1 MNYFS
6 IVLGAGSSGLALMAR
21 SALITRTESGHEHLV
36 RQLETITELGDADR
50 AVFASLP
57 LRVRDVAEGHDIVR
71 LGDRPSESCL
81 VISGLLCR
89 YKPVGDG
96 GRQIV
101 SLHFAGDM
109 PDLQSLQ
116 LEVMDH
122 ALVALTPSRVGFIPH
137 SAIKAAMDR
146 YPGVRAA
153 LVKHMLVDA
162 SICRQW
168 LANVGRR
175 TGLQRVAA
183 LLCECC
189 IRSHALGL
197 ANHDAFVLPIT
208 QAEIGDA
215 TGLSYVHVNRTLQ
228 TLRRCRLIRSN
239 GAAHEILDWD
249 QLCSVADFD
258 PSYLHLRQRKAK
270 RRGP

>member
-1 MNYFS
+1 
-6 IVLGAGSSGLALMAR
+6 MAR
-21 SALITRTESGHEHLV
+21 SALTTRTETGHEPLV
-36 RQLETITELGDADR
+36 HQLETIAELSDADR
-50 AVFASLP
+50 AVFAALP
-57 LRVRDVAEGHDIVR
+57 LRVRDVAEGHEIVR

-81 VISGLLCR
+81 VIEGLLCR

-96 GRQIV
+96 GRQIL
-101 SLHFAGDM
+101 SLHFPGDM

-122 ALVALTPSRVGFIPH
+122 ALVALTPSRIGLIPH
-137 SAIKAAMDR
+137 SSIKAAMDR

-153 LVKHMLVDA
+153 LVRHMLVDA

-197 ANHDAFVLPIT
+197 ADRDAFVLPIT

-228 TLRRCRLIRSN
+228 TLRRCGLIRSN
-239 GAAHEILDWD
+239 GAAHEILDWEE
-249 QLCSVADFD
+249 LCRIADFD
-258 PSYLHLRQRKAK
+258 PSYLHLRERKAR